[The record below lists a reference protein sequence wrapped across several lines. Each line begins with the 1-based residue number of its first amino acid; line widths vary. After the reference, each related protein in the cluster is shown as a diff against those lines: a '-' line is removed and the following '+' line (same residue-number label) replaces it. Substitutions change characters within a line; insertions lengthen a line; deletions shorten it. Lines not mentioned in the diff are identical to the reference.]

1 MTFETFAASR
11 YSLVQLADLLNA
23 GYENY
28 AIPVAFD
35 AVAIGRRI
43 IAEHI
48 DLGASHVLVSGNEP
62 CGVMLVAR
70 RGATSRLAAL
80 GIAKT
85 RRGQGIGRQAVALA
99 QAEAAARGD
108 SLMTLE
114 VITTNLAAQRTYA
127 ACGFTV
133 TRQLVGYERAPV
145 AAAAPGDDYEFC
157 TAEEVLPSLTRAMPA
172 GLSWQIAPASLA
184 GILSPARGLRLRDGM
199 AAAFFDA
206 SGPAPRLLSFGV
218 APEARRQGLGTA
230 LIETLVQSAPGP
242 WRISALVPET
252 LVDGFLT
259 GRGWQRSAL
268 AQFEMTWTPSAA

>member
-35 AVAIGRRI
+35 AAAIGRRI

-48 DLGASHVLVSGNEP
+48 DLGASHVLVSGEEP

-80 GIAKT
+80 GIALS
-85 RRGQGIGRQAVALA
+85 RRGQGLGRQAVALA

-114 VITTNLAAQRTYA
+114 VITTNLAALRTYA

-133 TRQLVGYERAPV
+133 TRQLVGYECAPV
-145 AAAAPGDDYEFC
+145 TPAPLGDEYELC
-157 TAEEVLPSLTRAMPA
+157 SAEAVLPLLSRAMPA
-172 GLSWQIAPASLA
+172 GLSWQIAPAALA
-184 GILSPARGLRLRDGM
+184 GVLAPASGLRRRDGR
-199 AAAFFDA
+199 AAALFDA

-218 APEARRQGLGTA
+218 APEAQRKGLGSA
-230 LIETLVQSAPGP
+230 LLGALVQTSPGP

-268 AQFEMTWTPSAA
+268 AQFEMTWSPSAA

>member
-11 YSLVQLADLLNA
+11 YSLEQLADLLNA

-28 AIPVAFD
+28 TIPVAFD
-35 AVAIGRRI
+35 AAAIGRRI

-62 CGVMLVAR
+62 CGVMMVAR

-80 GIAKT
+80 GIAKS
-85 RRGQGIGRQAVALA
+85 RRGQGLGRQAVALA
-99 QAEAAARGD
+99 QAEAVARGD

-133 TRQLVGYERAPV
+133 TRQLVGYECAPV
-145 AAAAPGDDYEFC
+145 AAAPLGDEYEVC
-157 TAEEVLPSLTRAMPA
+157 SAEAVLPLLSRAMPA

-184 GILSPARGLRLRDGM
+184 GVLSPASGLRRRDGR
-199 AAAFFDA
+199 AAALFDA

-218 APEARRQGLGTA
+218 APEAQRRGLGSA
-230 LIETLVQSAPGP
+230 LLGALVQATPGP

-268 AQFEMTWTPSAA
+268 AQFEMTWSPSAA